1 MSRWWVA
8 AALLAVATRGEAQ
21 LPGQVQLPNPNAP
34 PTVRDTLG
42 RRPRAPG
49 DTTTDSTRAPKELV
63 KWTEPDS
70 ITAALTQRPGYIA
83 TRYQGNQATLVAP
96 TRTLTLNGKGAVQRE
111 QTILVADT
119 IVYNDS
125 THFFVARAP
134 PEDTIFLR
142 DPSQGTADLLA
153 RGYMEYDLRRH
164 HGIVSE
170 LSTSSKQ
177 VGQSWYIVSHNA
189 AVQGDTTANKHST
202 SFAMDAAITSCNLAV
217 PHYHFESS
225 DVKVVSRQ
233 YLVAAPAV
241 LYVADVPVLWLPFIF
256 QDTRQGRRS
265 GFLAPRFG
273 LQDIVRTGANFRR
286 EIDNVGYYFAI
297 NNYMDAMAALD
308 WRSGNGGDSTDLGWT
323 RINGEWRYRWLD
335 RFLSGGIRVTYTD
348 YSNGSTNLGL
358 TWAHQQQFSQRSSLN
373 LNLSY
378 VSNTAAYQNEAL
390 TVAQALAAI
399 ASSLNYQ
406 IRLGSVSFAI
416 GGSRQQYAGKPT
428 VNQDFPTV
436 SLTSQTVDITP
447 WLHWTP
453 SLSFDNATQNDLQLP
468 VFTYQPGPGG
478 NLDSSAV
485 LGNTRNTS
493 VSLQTPFRIGR
504 FDLRVSGAAS
514 DQVQNYPQVVNTY
527 DFHTGVQTGSR
538 TYAQLYQ
545 SNVNWDVQFSLPSL
559 LQRSWNISPF
569 VSFVNA
575 DPSAYWVRTELS
587 GGEWVHQTKTIQSG
601 LSIAPTF
608 YGFWPGIGPFS
619 RFRNSIQ
626 TTLSYSYAPSANV
639 SDEFLMALGRT
650 RAGYLGGL
658 TQNNVSF
665 RLNTVIEGKLK
676 SKSDTA
682 PDAGQKIRVLTLN
695 TSPLNYDFEVAK
707 RTGRGLTTPT
717 FNYSL
722 QSDLLPGFDF
732 SASYSLFQGDPISDT
747 AQFKPF
753 RTSLTASFSIGKGNN
768 PLVTLS
774 RIFGGA
780 TKPDSSVAGFTS
792 AMQSGQGMGIYDQS
806 AVAGPIAGRYP
817 FGINQTKGWNLTLSY
832 TNSQSRPVTGTNVSV
847 LDPRQ
852 FCKQFTD
859 PFQYQRCVNNPP
871 PQDTV
876 KSLLPG
882 GTVYISPPQSTL
894 RASTSFPLTPRWAFQ
909 WTTGYDFTLHEFS
922 DQTLTMQREFHDW
935 RAVFAFSRTP
945 NGNFYF
951 SFFVTLI
958 AAPDLKFNYDRTSY
972 RNAATTVP

>member
-1 MSRWWVA
+1 
-8 AALLAVATRGEAQ
+8 
-21 LPGQVQLPNPNAP
+21 
-34 PTVRDTLG
+34 
-42 RRPRAPG
+42 
-49 DTTTDSTRAPKELV
+49 
-63 KWTEPDS
+63 
-70 ITAALTQRPGYIA
+70 
-83 TRYQGNQATLVAP
+83 
-96 TRTLTLNGKGAVQRE
+96 
-111 QTILVADT
+111 
-119 IVYNDS
+119 
-125 THFFVARAP
+125 
-134 PEDTIFLR
+134 
-142 DPSQGTADLLA
+142 
-153 RGYMEYDLRRH
+153 
-164 HGIVSE
+164 
-170 LSTSSKQ
+170 
-177 VGQSWYIVSHNA
+177 
-189 AVQGDTTANKHST
+189 
-202 SFAMDAAITSCNLAV
+202 
-217 PHYHFESS
+217 
-225 DVKVVSRQ
+225 
-233 YLVAAPAV
+233 
-241 LYVADVPVLWLPFIF
+241 
-256 QDTRQGRRS
+256 
-265 GFLAPRFG
+265 
-273 LQDIVRTGANFRR
+273 
-286 EIDNVGYYFAI
+286 
-297 NNYMDAMAALD
+297 
-308 WRSGNGGDSTDLGWT
+308 
-323 RINGEWRYRWLD
+323 
-335 RFLSGGIRVTYTD
+335 
-348 YSNGSTNLGL
+348 
-358 TWAHQQQFSQRSSLN
+358 
-373 LNLSY
+373 
-378 VSNTAAYQNEAL
+378 
-390 TVAQALAAI
+390 
-399 ASSLNYQ
+399 
-406 IRLGSVSFAI
+406 
-416 GGSRQQYAGKPT
+416 
-428 VNQDFPTV
+428 
-436 SLTSQTVDITP
+436 
-447 WLHWTP
+447 
-453 SLSFDNATQNDLQLP
+453 
-468 VFTYQPGPGG
+468 
-478 NLDSSAV
+478 
-485 LGNTRNTS
+485 
-493 VSLQTPFRIGR
+493 
-504 FDLRVSGAAS
+504 
-514 DQVQNYPQVVNTY
+514 
-527 DFHTGVQTGSR
+527 
-538 TYAQLYQ
+538 
-545 SNVNWDVQFSLPSL
+545 
-559 LQRSWNISPF
+559 
-569 VSFVNA
+569 VNA